1 MGLTDSFR
9 LYLLKYRVDFL
20 INFFLV
26 LFGIKIKCMLGGR
39 FLLVGIIYSLF
50 EMGKVFCEII
60 LKVFTLLF
68 LVWIRSFFGFD
79 ESLVYSFEEWFVIL
93 FMEFWS
99 CVRGVN
105 FFFFFIIKDV
115 GVRFY
120 FFIIWV
126 GYYSIWF
133 YFFCWSVKFF
143 FFFWIWNFVYFLF
156 G

>member
-1 MGLTDSFR
+1 M
-9 LYLLKYRVDFL
+9 DFL

-99 CVRGVN
+99 CVRGVI
-105 FFFFFIIKDV
+105 FFFFIIKDV

-143 FFFWIWNFVYFLF
+143 FFFGFGILYIFYLDRYFFGLF
-156 G
+156 REV